1 MNRVTTYRGPA
12 VSGSRQTSRGAV
24 IASRGPAV
32 GSARRGKVLRADGE
46 DTKGDEDKK
55 ADDDAE
61 VDRGIGGILD
71 EALGSSSSQ
80 QI

>member
-1 MNRVTTYRGPA
+1 MNRNTTYRGPVTTGTRQA
-12 VSGSRQTSRGAV
+12 TRATTIGGRSPASGSAQ
-24 IASRGPAV
+24 
-32 GSARRGKVLRADGE
+32 RGKVLRADGE
-46 DTKGDEDKK
+46 DKK
-55 ADDDAE
+55 DDDDMKDDDAE